1 LQNPPHSRPLSS
13 EIADFTP
20 SGHAQSDIPGHAFRK
35 RWLFTEIS
43 NMLRIDDWGLVLGQ
57 LCPTQMAY

>member
-1 LQNPPHSRPLSS
+1 MKKLCNVVFFRALCHAKFLIC

-20 SGHAQSDIPGHAFRK
+20 SAHSKRDFPGHAFLK

-43 NMLRIDDWGLVLGQ
+43 NMLRTVD
-57 LCPTQMAY
+57 